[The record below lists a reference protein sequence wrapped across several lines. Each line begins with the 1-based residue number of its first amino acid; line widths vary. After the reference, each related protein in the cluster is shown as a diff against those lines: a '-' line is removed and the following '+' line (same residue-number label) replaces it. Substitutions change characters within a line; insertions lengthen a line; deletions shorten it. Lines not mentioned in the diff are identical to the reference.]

1 MNISK
6 KCIYWAPLLLT
17 GCVLQGNAK
26 SRPNVIF
33 ILADDLGY
41 KDLGC
46 YGSTFYETPNI
57 DKLAAKGTLFTN
69 AYSAC
74 AVSSPSRAAILTGK
88 YPARLKITDWIGPES
103 AHVKGKMTM
112 PTFKHHLPLEE
123 MTMAEAFKQAGY
135 STCFIGKWHLGKSDY
150 FPDKQGFDIN
160 IGGIDAGSPPS
171 YFSPYTNE
179 AYNKTWEWEGAL
191 PNLEPGPP
199 GEYLTDRLTDETL
212 NFLDTIGGKP
222 FFLYFSHYAVHMP
235 LQAKKELIEKYREK
249 AAKLPPQEIPEFI
262 RDVNGSYT
270 RTIQNHAVYAAM
282 IESLD
287 ESVGRLIQKLEATGL
302 SENTIIVFV
311 SDNGGLT
318 TSNFQKYNFNLNP
331 FELPTSVLPLRTGK
345 GFYYEGGVRVPTI
358 IYQPGAA
365 CNGKRSDIVVTGTD
379 FYPTLLEMCGIR
391 LLKNQ
396 HLDGESLLPV
406 LSGKKDKLLRKAIYW
421 HYPHYHGYGE
431 TPVSAIRKDRY
442 KLIQHFENQKVELYD
457 LEADISEKN
466 DLSSALPSV
475 KEDFLKDLE
484 KWRRSVNADYALFP
498 SDQ

>member
-6 KCIYWAPLLLT
+6 KCIYWVPLLLT

-57 DKLAAKGTLFTN
+57 DKLAAKGALFTN

-88 YPARLKITDWIGPES
+88 YPSRLKITDWIGPES
-103 AHVKGKMTM
+103 SHVKGKMTM
-112 PTFKHHLPLEE
+112 PACKHHLPLEE
-123 MTMAEAFKQAGY
+123 ITMAEAFRQVGY

-179 AYNKTWEWEGAL
+179 TFNKTWGWEGAL
-191 PNLEPGPP
+191 PNLVAGPS
-199 GEYLTDRLTDETL
+199 GEYLTDRLTDEAI
-212 NFLDTIGGKP
+212 NFLDTIRGKP

-235 LQAKKELIEKYREK
+235 LQAKKELTEKYREK
-249 AAKLPPQEIPEFI
+249 AAKLSPQEIPEFI

-270 RTIQNHAVYAAM
+270 RTIQNHAIYAAM

-287 ESVGRLIQKLEATGL
+287 ESVGRVMRKLEETGL

-318 TSNFQKYNFNLNP
+318 TSNFQKYDFTLNP
-331 FELPTSVLPLRTGK
+331 SELPTSVLPLRTGK
-345 GFYYEGGVRVPTI
+345 GFYYEGGVRVPVI

-365 CNGKRSDIVVTGTD
+365 SNGKKSDVVVTGTD

-391 LLKNQ
+391 LLKKQ
-396 HLDGESLLPV
+396 HVDGESLLPV
-406 LSGKKDKLLRKAIYW
+406 LSGKKDKLQRKAIYW

-431 TPVSAIRKDRY
+431 TPVSAIRKGRY

-457 LEADISEKN
+457 LETDISEKN
-466 DLSSALPSV
+466 DLSSALPGV
-475 KEDFLKDLE
+475 KADLSKDLE
-484 KWRRSVNADYALFP
+484 KWRRSVNADYAIFP
-498 SDQ
+498 SY